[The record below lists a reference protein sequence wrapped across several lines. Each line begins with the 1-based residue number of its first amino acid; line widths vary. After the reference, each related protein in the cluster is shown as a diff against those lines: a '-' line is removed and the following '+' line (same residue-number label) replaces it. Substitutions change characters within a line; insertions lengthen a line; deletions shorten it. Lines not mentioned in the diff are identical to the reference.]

1 MRKANKQ
8 KLFNLWLFIN
18 PVLRA
23 SLKGNKPSF

>member
-1 MRKANKQ
+1 MRNANKQ

-23 SLKGNKPSF
+23 PLRDEKPPF